1 VEVWSL
7 WPCASTCTEST
18 RFYMKYKFYL
28 WVMGWSGR
36 LSAWAW
42 REHAKIL
49 KAKQQRQHDKLIRD
63 RENFE
68 YLEELKRKL

>member
-1 VEVWSL
+1 
-7 WPCASTCTEST
+7 
-18 RFYMKYKFYL
+18 MKYKFYL

-49 KAKQQRQHDKLIRD
+49 KAEQKRRNDKLIRNQ
-63 RENFE
+63 ENQE
-68 YLEELKRKL
+68 YLEMLKRKL